1 VSVAEGFHL
10 DVGDG
15 HQVWFETQGS
25 PEGKPAVF
33 LHGGPGSGCNPY
45 QHALFDPAIHYA
57 VFVDQRGAG
66 RSLPHGKRRANTT
79 AHLIEDLERVRHHLQ
94 IERWLVVGGSWGA
107 TLALAYAMAHPF
119 CVTGIVLRAT
129 FLGTAT
135 ELEWAFE
142 VALPAFHPDLHA
154 QLKALAPDGLNA
166 LWQRILD
173 PDPTIHA
180 PAARAFSAAERAM
193 STLVTVPSEPNAPL
207 PATAFMEAHYFLN
220 NCFLAQDELMRRAP
234 SLAGI
239 PGIIVQARLDL
250 LCPPITSS
258 NLAAAWPDAR
268 LVMVEEAGHS
278 LSHPAVFEAVRDGI
292 TELMSDQENP

>member
-1 VSVAEGFHL
+1 VRVAEGFHL

-66 RSLPHGKRRANTT
+66 RSLPHGKRHANTT
-79 AHLIEDLERVRHHLQ
+79 AHLVEDLERVRHHLQ

-154 QLKALAPDGLNA
+154 QLKALAPDGLSA

-173 PDPTIHA
+173 PDPAIHA
-180 PAARAFSAAERAM
+180 PAARAFGAA
-193 STLVTVPSEPNAPL
+193 
-207 PATAFMEAHYFLN
+207 
-220 NCFLAQDELMRRAP
+220 AQDELMRRAP

-258 NLAAAWPDAR
+258 NLVAEWPDAR